1 MPKHALEFLDES
13 LFQHIIARN
22 FSVKIAL
29 LDWNSLGKNKQKVI
43 ELLST
48 TKLEVIK
55 I

>member
-1 MPKHALEFLDES
+1 MLWGNNIDA
-13 LFQHIIARN
+13 Q
-22 FSVKIAL
+22 VAL
-29 LDWNSLGKNKQKVI
+29 LDWNSLGKNKQKVV